1 MSLGRD
7 ELERRRFLTTA
18 AYSVGALALPPE
30 RRAEAAERA
39 SRAARGALVG
49 AAEIEVVRDVTSA
62 FSRADERL
70 GGSTGRAAV
79 VQYLVSDVASY
90 CQGRFAD
97 SDTRR
102 SMFGAA
108 AELAYLAGWK
118 AHDAGQDGLA
128 QRYYLRSYRL
138 AEVADPDAHAGY
150 VLRILAHQAFDTGHG
165 GAAECVPLAEAAHR
179 RMRGRVGPET
189 ETLVH
194 LTLARAHAH
203 RGEARPAVAAI
214 ARAERLLDRA
224 RPDRA
229 PRWAGLGGPAEAR
242 LTNQA
247 GKALQALGDLRAA
260 EAQFQR
266 SARCWDPV
274 AYPRIHALTLAD
286 LAVVQ
291 SARGLVEEACEN
303 WGGALDRMEGVDSAR
318 TRKAVEDMRSRLAV
332 FRHRGPAAAQALDA
346 RAAHWQATHPRT
358 P

>member
-1 MSLGRD
+1 
-7 ELERRRFLTTA
+7 
-18 AYSVGALALPPE
+18 
-30 RRAEAAERA
+30 
-39 SRAARGALVG
+39 
-49 AAEIEVVRDVTSA
+49 
-62 FSRADERL
+62 
-70 GGSTGRAAV
+70 
-79 VQYLVSDVASY
+79 
-90 CQGRFAD
+90 
-97 SDTRR
+97 
-102 SMFGAA
+102 
-108 AELAYLAGWK
+108 
-118 AHDAGQDGLA
+118 
-128 QRYYLRSYRL
+128 
-138 AEVADPDAHAGY
+138 
-150 VLRILAHQAFDTGHG
+150 
-165 GAAECVPLAEAAHR
+165 
-179 RMRGRVGPET
+179 
-189 ETLVH
+189 
-194 LTLARAHAH
+194 
-203 RGEARPAVAAI
+203 I